1 MEGAV
6 ILITGTSKGIG
17 QKLADYYL
25 SRGFIVAGC
34 SRSDAS
40 ISHARYKHYKADL
53 NDEKTLES
61 LVRNVVTDFS
71 RLDSL
76 INNAGIASMNHIMTT
91 PVQAVH
97 NIFNTN
103 FIVPF
108 ILTREAAKVMQRKKS
123 GRIINFSTVAVPLNQ
138 QGEAAYASSKAA
150 LETLTRISSKEL
162 APFGITVNAV
172 GISPY
177 DSALIRSV
185 PYSKIEAMID
195 QQALKRKATI
205 SDIVNVTDFYISPD
219 SSFIT
224 GQTIYLGGVF

>member
-1 MEGAV
+1 MEGDV

-17 QKLADYYL
+17 QKLAYYYL
-25 SRGFIVAGC
+25 SKGFMIAGC

-40 ISHARYKHYKADL
+40 ISHVNYKHYKADL

-61 LVRNVVTDFS
+61 LVRTVVNDLG
-71 RLDSL
+71 RIDSL
-76 INNAGIASMNHIMTT
+76 VNNAGIASMNHIMTT
-91 PVQAVH
+91 PVQAVQ
-97 NIFNTN
+97 NIINTN

-123 GRIINFSTVAVPLNQ
+123 GRIINFSTVAVPFNQ

-150 LETLTRISSKEL
+150 LETFTRISSREL
-162 APFGITVNAV
+162 APFGITVNTV

-185 PYSKIEAMID
+185 PLPKIEAMID
-195 QQALKRKATI
+195 QQAFKRKATI
-205 SDIVNVTDFYISPD
+205 NDIVNVTDFFISPD